1 MFLFPFRPTD
11 VSALS
16 IFRHCAPP
24 ADALRNE
31 PVTATAP
38 RGMSLVTTRP
48 LRKTTFD
55 NKPKYATQM
64 VSVIFGRDVRKLNFS
79 VKTFRKE
86 PCPAKRRFAELGDAT
101 YADLANSER
110 GRAPATGKD
119 WVDMIQRE
127 CQRNEDRRPQSFDWY
142 KLVTQAMWM
151 PLALLQADPPQPCE
165 GTVMLMSKNQ
175 VEICRRILKRAEWNR
190 HSIDGNR
197 CYLEDQL

>member
-79 VKTFRKE
+79 VKTFRQE

-110 GRAPATGKD
+110 GAHQRLARTG
-119 WVDMIQRE
+119 W
-127 CQRNEDRRPQSFDWY
+127 
-142 KLVTQAMWM
+142 T
-151 PLALLQADPPQPCE
+151 
-165 GTVMLMSKNQ
+165 
-175 VEICRRILKRAEWNR
+175 
-190 HSIDGNR
+190 
-197 CYLEDQL
+197 